1 MTGLQSETARVCAR
15 RLAAPISGKTPRKVC
30 ERSVAKGMSMF
41 LRYKITSGDEQRE
54 ALQKVRAHL
63 NDSPESARMW

>member
-1 MTGLQSETARVCAR
+1 
-15 RLAAPISGKTPRKVC
+15 
-30 ERSVAKGMSMF
+30 MF

-63 NDSPESARMW
+63 NGSPEPGGRWSTYPGPSEKLGQNSDRTPLKAPRGQRLGR